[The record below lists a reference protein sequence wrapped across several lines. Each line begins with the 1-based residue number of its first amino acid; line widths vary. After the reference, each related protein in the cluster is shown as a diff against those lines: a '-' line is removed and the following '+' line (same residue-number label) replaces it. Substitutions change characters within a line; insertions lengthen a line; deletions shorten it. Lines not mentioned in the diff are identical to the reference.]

1 MIEFI
6 CFKDQGEL
14 PDSAYA
20 LFRKFEKNSVF
31 FSQLWLENLQN
42 TGLDEGQVLT
52 FATVVDR
59 GKVLALLPLVRH
71 DGGHYYSP
79 GNLYTSLFT
88 LYMVEENQPEILQ
101 CLAQG
106 LANLPVRSLRFDPVA
121 EDDTML
127 LLLQEALETSGF
139 QCQRF
144 FRFYNWIYRVQGQS
158 FKDYMAARPSR
169 VRNTIA
175 RKRRKLERELGYQIR
190 LFTDDNLSQGLADYQ
205 AVYDASWKV
214 REQFGGFV
222 EGLAMELSSKGWLRL
237 AVLYIEGKP
246 AAAQFWFVVH
256 GKASIFKL
264 AYGEAWK
271 QYSPGSILIAY
282 LMEHVIDVDK
292 VEEIDFL
299 TGNDSYKQD
308 WMAERRVRWRLACSN
323 MNAAKPDTGGVT
335 GFPASLLK
343 RLRNRLYNPLFLK
356 SEEP

>member
-1 MIEFI
+1 MEFI
-6 CFKDQGEL
+6 CFKDQCEL

-20 LFRKFEKNSVF
+20 LFGKLEKESVF

-42 TGLDEGQVLT
+42 TGFDQGQVLA
-52 FATVVDR
+52 FSSVVEQ

-79 GNLYTSLFT
+79 GNLYTSLFS
-88 LYMVEENQPEILQ
+88 LYMVEENQPQILQ

-106 LANLPVRSLRFDPVA
+106 LANLPARSLRLDPVA
-121 EDDTML
+121 EDDTMM

-139 QCQRF
+139 QCQSY

-158 FKDYMAARPSR
+158 FNDYMAARPSR

-175 RKRRKLERELGYQIR
+175 RKKKKLERELGYRIQ
-190 LFTDDNLSQGLADYQ
+190 LFTNEDLPQGLADYQ
-205 AVYDASWKV
+205 AVYDASWKA

-222 EGLAMELSSKGWLRL
+222 ESLAVKLSSKGWLRL

-264 AYGEAWK
+264 AYDEAWK

-282 LMEHVIDVDK
+282 LMEYVIDVDK

-308 WMAERRVRWRLACSN
+308 WMEERRVRWRLACSN
-323 MNAAKPDTGGVT
+323 MNTVKPDTGTVT
-335 GFPASLLK
+335 SFTASLLK
-343 RLRNRLYNPLFLK
+343 RLRNRLYNPQFLK
-356 SEEP
+356 SEES